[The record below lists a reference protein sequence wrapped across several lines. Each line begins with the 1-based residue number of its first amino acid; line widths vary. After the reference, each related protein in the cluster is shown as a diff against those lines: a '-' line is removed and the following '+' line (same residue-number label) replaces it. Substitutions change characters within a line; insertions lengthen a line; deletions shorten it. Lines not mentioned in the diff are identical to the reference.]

1 MTFVDFGFIRG
12 CATILWLK
20 NAEVMVGIPS
30 IYRPPSRMSC
40 AVLIVISFSPLNGS
54 SSMNNVKSIGVAVAS
69 LIGIVLI
76 VGGIKGGQ
84 IAAMVS
90 AGENTPPPSETVS
103 TFTTE
108 VQKWPNSYTAMGTV
122 EASEG
127 IVITAEVAGKV
138 KEIRFKSGEQVKKG
152 TVILVQE
159 SGNEQAQLSAA
170 EARLRLTKSNHE
182 RLGELRKRNTVSQ
195 SELDTA
201 IQQMESAQG
210 DVGDLQATLEK
221 KLVRAPFDGRLG
233 IRKVDLGEDLQ
244 VGGAIVSLQA
254 TNSVR
259 VNFPVPQFW
268 LVQMNRGLPVEV
280 NVGDGSDATIK
291 GQITAIGA
299 EISSVTRNAI
309 VQSYL
314 ANDKNQLIPGMAVE
328 TKVTLSDP
336 QEVLAVPSTAVIY
349 APFGDTV
356 FIIEKDKK
364 AGTYKARQ
372 QFVRLGKARGDF
384 VEIVNGLKVGDVV
397 ASAGAFKLLN
407 GQTVTVSALPTPE
420 FKLEP
425 TPADS

>member
-1 MTFVDFGFIRG
+1 
-12 CATILWLK
+12 
-20 NAEVMVGIPS
+20 
-30 IYRPPSRMSC
+30 MSK
-40 AVLIVISFSPLNGS
+40 A
-54 SSMNNVKSIGVAVAS
+54 KSIGIAAAS
-69 LIGIVLI
+69 LLGIVLI
-76 VGGIKGGQ
+76 VGGVKGGQ
-84 IAAMVS
+84 IFTIVS
-90 AGENTPPPSETVS
+90 AFANPPVPTETVS
-103 TFTTE
+103 TFTAE
-108 VQKWPNSYTAMGTV
+108 MQQWPNSYIAMGTV

-127 IVITAEVAGKV
+127 IVIAAEVAGKV

-170 EARLRLTKSNHE
+170 EARLRLAKSNYE
-182 RLGELRKRNTVSQ
+182 RLLELRKRNTVSQ

-201 IQQMESAQG
+201 VQQMESAQG
-210 DVGDLQATLEK
+210 DVNDLKTTLDK

-233 IRKVDLGEDLQ
+233 IRQVDLGEDLQ
-244 VGGAIVSLQA
+244 VGGEIVSLQA

-268 LVQMNRGLPVEV
+268 LVQMTRGLPVEV

-299 EISSVTRNAI
+299 EINTLTRNAI

-314 ANDKNQLIPGMAVE
+314 QNDKNQLIPGMAVE

-336 QEVLAVPSTAVIY
+336 QDVLAVPSTAVIY

-356 FIIEKDKK
+356 FVIEPGEK
-364 AGTYKARQ
+364 AGSFKARQ

-384 VEIVNGLKVGDVV
+384 VEIVEGLKPGEVV

-407 GQTVTVSALPTPE
+407 GQAVTVGVLPTPE
-420 FKLEP
+420 YKLEP

>member
-1 MTFVDFGFIRG
+1 
-12 CATILWLK
+12 
-20 NAEVMVGIPS
+20 
-30 IYRPPSRMSC
+30 
-40 AVLIVISFSPLNGS
+40 
-54 SSMNNVKSIGVAVAS
+54 
-69 LIGIVLI
+69 
-76 VGGIKGGQ
+76 
-84 IAAMVS
+84 
-90 AGENTPPPSETVS
+90 
-103 TFTTE
+103 
-108 VQKWPNSYTAMGTV
+108 MGTV

-127 IVITAEVAGKV
+127 IIIAAEVAGQV

-170 EARLRLTKSNHE
+170 EARLRLAKSNHE
-182 RLGELRKRNTVSQ
+182 RLVELRKRNTVSQ

-201 IQQMESAQG
+201 IQQMESALG
-210 DVGDLQATLEK
+210 DVGDLKTTLEK

-233 IRKVDLGEDLQ
+233 IRQVDLGEDLQ
-244 VGGAIVSLQA
+244 VGSEIVSLQA

-280 NVGDGSDATIK
+280 NIGDGSNSTMK

-299 EISSVTRNAI
+299 EISTITRNAI

-314 ANDKNQLIPGMAVE
+314 NNDKNQLIPGMAVE
-328 TKVTLSDP
+328 TEVTLSDP
-336 QEVLAVPSTAVIY
+336 QEVLAIPATAVIY

-356 FIIEKDKK
+356 FVIEPGEKE
-364 AGTYKARQ
+364 GTFKARQ

-384 VEIVNGLKVGDVV
+384 IEIVDGLKSGDVV

-407 GQTVTVSALPTPE
+407 GQAVTVSAMPTPE
-420 FKLEP
+420 YQLNP
-425 TPADS
+425 TPSDS

>member
-1 MTFVDFGFIRG
+1 VVF
-12 CATILWLK
+12 
-20 NAEVMVGIPS
+20 
-30 IYRPPSRMSC
+30 
-40 AVLIVISFSPLNGS
+40 FSPLNGS
-54 SSMNNVKSIGVAVAS
+54 LSMNNAKSIGIAAAS
-69 LIGIVLI
+69 LVGIVAI
-76 VGGIKGGQ
+76 VVVIKLTQFSAMGQ
-84 IAAMVS
+84 AQAS
-90 AGENTPPPSETVS
+90 TPPHTETVS

-108 VQKWPNSYTAMGTV
+108 IQKWPNSYTAMGTV

-170 EARLRLTKSNHE
+170 EARLRLAQSNHD
-182 RLGELRKRNTVSQ
+182 RLVELRKRNTVSQ
-195 SELDTA
+195 SDLDTGV
-201 IQQMESAQG
+201 QQMGSALG
-210 DVGDLQATLEK
+210 DVNDLKVTLDK

-233 IRKVDLGEDLQ
+233 IRQVDPGEDLQ
-244 VGGAIVSLQA
+244 VGGEIVSLQA

-280 NVGDGSDATIK
+280 NVGDGSDSTIS
-291 GQITAIGA
+291 GEITAIGA
-299 EISSVTRNAI
+299 EISAVTRNAI

-314 ANDKNQLIPGMAVE
+314 QNEKNQLIPGMAVE

-336 QEVLAVPSTAVIY
+336 QEVLAVPSTAIIY

-356 FIIEKDKK
+356 FVIETGEKK
-364 AGTYKARQ
+364 GTFKARQ

-384 VEIVNGLKVGDVV
+384 VEIIDGLKAGDVV

-407 GQTVTVSALPTPE
+407 GQAVTVSALPTPE

>member
-1 MTFVDFGFIRG
+1 
-12 CATILWLK
+12 
-20 NAEVMVGIPS
+20 
-30 IYRPPSRMSC
+30 MSK
-40 AVLIVISFSPLNGS
+40 
-54 SSMNNVKSIGVAVAS
+54 VKSSIIAAAS
-69 LIGIVLI
+69 LFGVFIV
-76 VGGIKGGQ
+76 VAGIKATQ
-84 IAAMVS
+84 VMAMIE
-90 AGENTPPPSETVS
+90 AGKNTPAPSETVS
-103 TFTTE
+103 TFTAE
-108 VQKWPNSYTAMGTV
+108 VQHWPNTYTAMGTV

-127 IVITAEVAGKV
+127 IMITAEVAGKV

-170 EARLRLTKSNHE
+170 EARLRLAKSNHE
-182 RLGELRKRNTVSQ
+182 RLVELRKRNTVSQ

-201 IQQMESAQG
+201 IQQMESALG
-210 DVGDLQATLEK
+210 DVGDLKTTLEK

-233 IRKVDLGEDLQ
+233 IRQVDLGEDLQ
-244 VGGAIVSLQA
+244 VGSEIVSLQA

-268 LVQMNRGLPVEV
+268 LVQMDRGLPVEV
-280 NVGDGSDATIK
+280 NVGDGSDSTMK

-299 EISSVTRNAI
+299 EISTTTRNAI

-314 ANDKNQLIPGMAVE
+314 NNDKNQLIPGMAVE

-336 QEVLAVPSTAVIY
+336 QEVLAIPATAVIY

-356 FIIEKDKK
+356 FVIEPGEKE
-364 AGTYKARQ
+364 GTFKARQ

-384 VEIVNGLKVGDVV
+384 IEIVDGLKSGDVV

-407 GQTVTVSALPTPE
+407 GQAVTVSAMPTPE
-420 FKLEP
+420 YQLNP
-425 TPADS
+425 TPSDS